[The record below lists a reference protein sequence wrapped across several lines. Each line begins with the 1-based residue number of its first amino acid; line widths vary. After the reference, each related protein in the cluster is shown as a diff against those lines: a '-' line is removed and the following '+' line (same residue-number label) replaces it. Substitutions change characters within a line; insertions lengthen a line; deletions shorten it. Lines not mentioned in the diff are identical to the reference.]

1 MTAFRYIPW
10 EMLLLAVVL
19 AAIAS
24 VVASLPAPRRRDAR
38 GAWTA
43 VTRVLL
49 AGAVLAVLVVTLTG
63 GAATA
68 GTGVNLVPG
77 EGIRTALR
85 NANSELG
92 LVNLVGNVVMF
103 VPVGG
108 LPSPLAT
115 RLRFG
120 GTVAACAALSVLVE
134 SVQLT
139 LGRSLDVDDVLLNT
153 LGGVVGAVLGLGLR
167 RLFRPGRGQRSSTA
181 ANARSTGV

>member
-10 EMLLLAVVL
+10 DMLLLAVVL

-24 VVASLPAPRRRDAR
+24 VVASLPALRRRDAR

-103 VPVGG
+103 VPVG
-108 LPSPLAT
+108 LLLPLAT

-120 GTVAACAALSVLVE
+120 GTVAACVALSVLVE
-134 SVQLT
+134 CVQLT

-153 LGGVVGAVLGLGLR
+153 LGGVVGAVLGLGLL

-181 ANARSTGV
+181 AKARSTGV

>member
-10 EMLLLAVVL
+10 EPLLLAVVL
-19 AAIAS
+19 AAVAS
-24 VVASLPAPRRRDAR
+24 VAASLPALQRRDAR

-63 GAATA
+63 GAA

-103 VPVGG
+103 VPVG
-108 LPSPLAT
+108 LLLPLAT

-134 SVQLT
+134 CVQLT

-153 LGGVVGAVLGLGLR
+153 LGGVVGAVLGLGVLMLR
-167 RLFRPGRGQRSSTA
+167 RPGRGQRSSTA
-181 ANARSTGV
+181 AKTRSTGV

>member
-1 MTAFRYIPW
+1 MTALRYIPW
-10 EMLLLAVVL
+10 ELLLLSVVL
-19 AAIAS
+19 AA
-24 VVASLPAPRRRDAR
+24 VASAVAALPALRRRDAR

-49 AGAVLAVLVVTLTG
+49 AGAVLAVLAVTLTG
-63 GAATA
+63 GAA

-103 VPVGG
+103 VPVG
-108 LPSPLAT
+108 LLLPLAT

-120 GTVAACAALSVLVE
+120 GAVAACAGLSVLVE
-134 SVQLT
+134 CVQLT
-139 LGRSLDVDDVLLNT
+139 TGRSLDVDDVLLNT
-153 LGGVVGAVLGLGLR
+153 LGGGVGAALGVAVLALN
-167 RLFRPGRGQRSSTA
+167 RPA
-181 ANARSTGV
+181 AVSVRARP

>member
-10 EMLLLAVVL
+10 EPLLLAVVL
-19 AAIAS
+19 AAVAS
-24 VVASLPAPRRRDAR
+24 VAASLPALQRGDAR

-63 GAATA
+63 GAA

-103 VPVGG
+103 VPVG
-108 LPSPLAT
+108 LLLPLAT

-134 SVQLT
+134 CVQLT

-153 LGGVVGAVLGLGLR
+153 LGGVVGAVLGLGVLMLR
-167 RLFRPGRGQRSSTA
+167 RPGRGQRSSTA
-181 ANARSTGV
+181 AKARSTGV

>member
-1 MTAFRYIPW
+1 
-10 EMLLLAVVL
+10 VL
-19 AAIAS
+19 AAVAS
-24 VVASLPAPRRRDAR
+24 VVAALPALRRRDAR
-38 GAWTA
+38 GARTA

-49 AGAVLAVLVVTLTG
+49 AGAVLAVLAVTLTG
-63 GAATA
+63 GAA

-103 VPVGG
+103 VPVG
-108 LPSPLAT
+108 LLLPLAT

-134 SVQLT
+134 CVQLT

-153 LGGVVGAVLGLGLR
+153 LGGFVGALLGLGVLR
-167 RLFRPGRGQRSSTA
+167 LRCPGRGQRSSTA
-181 ANARSTGV
+181 AKARSSGV

>member
-10 EMLLLAVVL
+10 DLLVLAVVL
-19 AAIAS
+19 AGLAS
-24 VVASLPAPRRRDAR
+24 VAAALPALQRRDAT

-49 AGAVLAVLVVTLTG
+49 AGAVLAVLAVTLTG
-63 GAATA
+63 GAA

-77 EGIRTALR
+77 EGIKTALR

-103 VPVGG
+103 VPVG
-108 LPSPLAT
+108 LLLPLAT

-120 GTVAACAALSVLVE
+120 GTVAACAALSILVE
-134 SVQLT
+134 CVQLT
-139 LGRSLDVDDVLLNT
+139 TGRSLDVDDVLLNT
-153 LGGVVGAVLGLGLR
+153 LGGVVGAGLGLAVLALRHLLR
-167 RLFRPGRGQRSSTA
+167 RQPPTATAKARSS
-181 ANARSTGV
+181 GV